1 MAKKQ
6 KLVSAATVA
15 ELIRRGLSVAK
26 ASDSS
31 VYVTIEN
38 VRMNYTAKHK
48 QSNKLNLG
56 CKGTDEV
63 IANEVEVKTLSID
76 NYLNSEN
83 LLDVTIRFVNCT
95 LRDLVICM
103 PYRPQN
109 KADYSNARTIN
120 FKFHDCDIDNFKI
133 IAYSERHKT
142 YRFSNCTVR
151 NVDFNAVEDS
161 HTVDISVVS
170 DERKNK
176 TFTRC
181 VFSGRRIYLP
191 VDDVTYD
198 TCRFTGV
205 NFALGAN
212 TPKPTTVF
220 KNCYMGSTCIGY
232 HQTCP
237 ETGSYIGYKKV
248 LVQTKTGNGKLTL
261 NHGKVVRTRFAIA
274 MIEIPAD
281 AKRSSSTGR
290 KCRASKAKV
299 LSITSMDG
307 KQKYKVAYS
316 VHNCGEL
323 VYRVGETVVPDA
335 FDDNRWNECAPGIH
349 HFITR
354 LEAEQ
359 Y

>member
-6 KLVSAATVA
+6 KLASAATVA

-31 VYVTIEN
+31 ICVTIEN
-38 VRMNYTAKHK
+38 RRMHYTAKHK
-48 QSNKLNLG
+48 QSDKLCLS
-56 CKGTDEV
+56 CKGADEV
-63 IANEVEVKTLSID
+63 IANEVEVKTLSLD
-76 NYLNSEN
+76 SYLNSEN
-83 LLDVTIRFVNCT
+83 LLDVTIKFVNCT
-95 LRDLVICM
+95 LRDLVIIM
-103 PYRPQN
+103 PYRQQN
-109 KADYSNARTIN
+109 KADFSRARAIN
-120 FKFHDCDIDNFKI
+120 FKFYNCDIDNFKI
-133 IAYSERHKT
+133 IAYSERNKNYH
-142 YRFSNCTVR
+142 FNNCTVR

-161 HTVDISVVS
+161 HSVNISVVGA
-170 DERKNK
+170 KKQNK

-181 VFSGRRIYLP
+181 VFSGRHLYLP
-191 VDDVTYD
+191 TDDITYD
-198 TCRFTGV
+198 TCRFTGI
-205 NFALGAN
+205 NFGFSSN

-220 KNCYMGSTCIGY
+220 KHCYISNCIGY

-248 LVQTKTGNGKLTL
+248 LVKSRTGKLTL
-261 NHGKVVRTRFAIA
+261 NHHRVMRTRFAIA
-274 MIEIPAD
+274 MLEIPAD

-307 KQKYKVAYS
+307 KHKYKTAYS
-316 VHNCGEL
+316 IHNCGEL
-323 VYRVGETVVPDA
+323 VYKVGETVVPDA
-335 FDDNRWNECAPGIH
+335 FDENRWNECAPGIH

-354 LEAEQ
+354 MEAEQ

>member
-1 MAKKQ
+1 MAKRQ
-6 KLVSAATVA
+6 KIASAATVA

-26 ASDSS
+26 GSDSS
-31 VYVTIEN
+31 VCATIEN
-38 VRMNYTAKHK
+38 IRTHYTAKHK
-48 QSNKLNLG
+48 QSDKLSLS

-63 IANEVEVKTLSID
+63 IASEVEVKTLSID

-83 LLDVTIRFVNCT
+83 LLDVTIKFVNCT

-103 PYRPQN
+103 PYRPRN
-109 KADYSNARTIN
+109 KADFSGAREIS
-120 FKFHDCDIDNFKI
+120 FKFFNCDIDNFKI
-133 IAYSERHKT
+133 IAYSERHQH
-142 YRFSNCTVR
+142 YHFNNCTVR
-151 NVDFNAVEDS
+151 NVDFN
-161 HTVDISVVS
+161 TVDESNSTTISVIG
-170 DERKNK
+170 DKKQNK

-181 VFSGRRIYLP
+181 VFSGRRMYIP
-191 VDDVTYD
+191 VDDMTYD
-198 TCRFTGV
+198 TCRFTGI
-205 NFALGAN
+205 NFGFTSN

-220 KNCYMGSTCIGY
+220 KNCYIGNCIGY

-248 LVQTKTGNGKLTL
+248 LVKSKTGKLTL
-261 NHGKVVRTRFAIA
+261 NHGRVMRTRFAIA

-307 KQKYKVAYS
+307 KQKYKTAYS
-316 VHNCGEL
+316 IHNCGEL
-323 VYRVGETVVPDA
+323 VYKVGEIVVPDS
-335 FDDNRWNECAPGIH
+335 FDDDRWNECAPGIH